1 MWALVAK
8 LLLSSAL
15 ILEYLYTSILYAG
28 VQQLQIAQYL
38 LLAVSHKSPNA
49 LLHENICMHTM

>member
-1 MWALVAK
+1 MR
-8 LLLSSAL
+8 LSSVL
-15 ILEYLYTSILYAG
+15 ILEYQYTGILYSG

-49 LLHENICMHTM
+49 LLHDNICMHTM